1 MPGRLPSQFLDA
13 VDSTPRYALGA
24 RFSTSYRQVS
34 ARPVQRLGAKVA
46 SGALGVNAAIF
57 ARSRIGILGLPQITL
72 TVALSDG
79 RTGLGSDIRY

>member
-13 VDSTPRYALGA
+13 VYSTPRYARGA

-34 ARPVQRLGAKVA
+34 GCPVQRLGAKVA
-46 SGALGVNAAIF
+46 SGVLGVIAAIF
-57 ARSRIGILGLPQITL
+57 ARLRSGILGLPQITL
-72 TVALSDG
+72 TVELSDV